1 MDTKAFS
8 SELLSALADANLFQQ
23 VSLSAEGPIADGRA
37 YISEDK
43 FLNFYF
49 NEETDTL
56 AFALIDKE
64 ERIWGIDRDSL
75 RGWHLHPLE
84 DPDSHIGVEPMTI
97 SEIIARLSD
106 ALSSQ
111 P

>member
-1 MDTKAFS
+1 MNTKTFS
-8 SELLSALADANLFQQ
+8 SELLSALAGTNLFQH

-49 NEETDTL
+49 NEETGTL
-56 AFALIDKE
+56 AFALIDREK
-64 ERIWGIDRDSL
+64 RAWGIDRDNL
-75 RGWHLHPLE
+75 RGWHLHPS
-84 DPDSHIGVEPMTI
+84 DNPDSHVTIEPMTI

-106 ALSSQ
+106 VLSNSL
-111 P
+111 